1 MINRYSEMLS
11 YIHVATR
18 NECTDAI
25 NIILDSIANTSDTT
39 VLSQMYE
46 HTLVALKSANNE
58 RLWFTTNL
66 KLARVSL
73 DSRRLEKV
81 EEVLGTLKEALSSS
95 SGSSDP
101 AKGNNLLEVYC
112 LEIQLCSVTLDFG
125 RMRDIY
131 PKTLNLTTTV
141 SDPRTLAVIRENGGK
156 LYMAEENWDAAYNE
170 LYQAFRNYQEA
181 GNVRARDCL
190 KYVVLASMLA
200 LTDIN
205 PFAAREAK
213 VFAEDKEIMAMSE
226 LRDSLESNDLS
237 RFERILK
244 NKQNRILDEPFLMR
258 YIEPLR
264 RRMQEQAILNAVK
277 PFRKVTI
284 QFLADRLSLTTEEI
298 ERILVDLI
306 LDEKLDGLIDQSCG
320 HVCINPLKRDV
331 HADKQK
337 HIADWIASLNTIN
350 QDFDNRMA

>member
-1 MINRYSEMLS
+1 MLS
-11 YIHVATR
+11 YIHVVTR

-25 NIILDSIANTSDTT
+25 NVILDSIAGTSDTS
-39 VLSQMYE
+39 VLSEMYE
-46 HTLVALKSANNE
+46 HTLVALKTANNE
-58 RLWFTTNL
+58 RLWFNTNL

-81 EEVLGTLKEALSSS
+81 EEILSLLKTSCRAS
-95 SGSSDP
+95 SGGEDLS
-101 AKGNNLLEVYC
+101 KGNNLLEVYC
-112 LEIQLCSVTLDFG
+112 LEIQLCAVTLDFG
-125 RMRDIY
+125 RMREVY

-181 GNVRARDCL
+181 GNSRARDCL

-213 VFAEDKEIMAMSE
+213 VFAEDKEILAMSE

-244 NKQNRILDEPFLMR
+244 NKQNRIVDEPFLMK

-264 RRMQEQAILNAVK
+264 RRMREQAVLSAVK
-277 PFRKVTI
+277 PFSKVSM
-284 QFLADRLSLTTEEI
+284 QYLAERLNLSADEV

-306 LDEKLDGLIDQSCG
+306 LDEKLSGSIDQRQG
-320 HVCINPLKRDV
+320 HLEIRSTKKDPLSE
-331 HADKQK
+331 KQR
-337 HIADWIASLNTIN
+337 HTNEWIASLNTIIH
-350 QDFDNRMA
+350 DFDNRFS

>member
-1 MINRYSEMLS
+1 M
-11 YIHVATR
+11 ATR

-25 NIILDSIANTSDTT
+25 NMILDSIAGTSDSAI
-39 VLSQMYE
+39 LAQMYE
-46 HTLVALKSANNE
+46 HTLVALKTANNE
-58 RLWFTTNL
+58 RLWFNTNL

-73 DSRRLEKV
+73 DSRRLDKV
-81 EEVLGTLKEALSSS
+81 EDILSTLKASCRTT
-95 SGSSDP
+95 SGSDDP

-112 LEIQLCSVTLDFG
+112 LEIQLCSMTLDFS
-125 RMRDIY
+125 RMREIY

-141 SDPRTLAVIRENGGK
+141 SDPRTLAVIREHGGK

-181 GNVRARDCL
+181 GNSRARDCL

-213 VFAEDKEIMAMSE
+213 VFAEDREIVAMSE
-226 LRDSLESNDLS
+226 LRDSLESNDLG
-237 RFERILK
+237 RFERTLK

-277 PFRKVTI
+277 PFSKVTL
-284 QFLADRLSLTTEEI
+284 QYLADRLSLSVEEI
-298 ERILVDLI
+298 ERILADLI
-306 LDEKLDGLIDQSCG
+306 LDEKLFGLIDQRNG
-320 HVCINPLKRDV
+320 HVSIHPAKKDIHAEKRR
-331 HADKQK
+331 
-337 HIADWIASLNTIN
+337 HIHDWISNLNTNN
-350 QDFDNRMA
+350 QDIDNRLA